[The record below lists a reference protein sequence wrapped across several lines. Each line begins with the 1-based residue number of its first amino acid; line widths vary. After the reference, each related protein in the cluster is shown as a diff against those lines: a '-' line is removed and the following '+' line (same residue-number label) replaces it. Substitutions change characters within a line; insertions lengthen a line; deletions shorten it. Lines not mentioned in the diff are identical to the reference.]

1 MKRSGRGGPS
11 VGSMSIVAAILFLLT
26 ALPAAGDDAAA
37 AERPIPV
44 SCLYLHSSI
53 HEDLTG
59 KRAGRAEIAGGFYPA
74 LKETYRSTP
83 PESMAALV
91 ILIDWADQEARPTL
105 HPPSS
110 FEKAFFHTTPFRNET
125 VRDYYLENSNDRFR
139 LGGEVTAWLRSSL
152 DYSHYVN
159 GDGLAGTDD
168 DYGFDVSNEAFAADP
183 YPSNV
188 WGIVREAF
196 SLADEAGVD
205 FSLFDNDGPD
215 RLPSSGDDDGVVDA
229 LIIVHAG
236 RGAEQAYGPLGP
248 SEIWSHKSDMND
260 PAILGVIGPT
270 EADGVRAGPYNLVPE
285 YGETGVY
292 AHEFGHILGLPDLY
306 RTTTLNG
313 STIQEST
320 VGFYCLMDAGSLL
333 PTRPDGAI
341 PPGAVPTHMNPFFKT
356 WLGWLEP
363 DPREADDPVDW
374 PVPIEIDPVERGGAV
389 VRLLSNPG
397 GIDWE
402 EESGGGTGEY
412 FLLENRQQLGF
423 DSYLPGAGMLIW
435 HIGERRPANESDDIE
450 KRLCLIVEAA
460 DGAPGDLGTTNA
472 QQQLN
477 LGEAD
482 DFWPAAGKSEWT
494 ADTDPSSDLH
504 GGRYSGLSVTGIDL
518 AGARIRFDLEIESV
532 PTGEITAF
540 PNPFR
545 PDEDSFLTIVVDE
558 TELDDDRREAIL
570 YDVAGGLVRVLD
582 RKGDEMLED
591 GKKIDFVWDGRND
604 TGREVASGI
613 YLYIIPT
620 TDGAKTGKIAVL
632 R

>member
-1 MKRSGRGGPS
+1 MKRNGQGGPS
-11 VGSMSIVAAILFLLT
+11 AGSITIVAALLFLVS
-26 ALPAAGDDAAA
+26 ALPAAGSGV
-37 AERPIPV
+37 ERPIPV

-53 HEDLTG
+53 VEDLPG

-74 LKETYRSTP
+74 LKETFRSAP

-91 ILIDWADQEARPTL
+91 ILIDWADQEARPML

-110 FEKAFFHTTPFRNET
+110 FQKAFFHTTPFRNET

-139 LGGEVTAWLRSSL
+139 LGGEVTSWLRSSL
-152 DYSHYVN
+152 SYFHFVN
-159 GDGLAGTDD
+159 SDGLPGTGD
-168 DYGFDVSNEAFAADP
+168 DYGFDISDAAFAADP
-183 YPSNV
+183 YPANV

-196 SLADEAGVD
+196 LLADESGVD

-215 RLPSSGDDDGVVDA
+215 RVPSSGDDDGIVDA

-236 RGAEQAYGPLGP
+236 RGAEQAYDPLGP

-306 RTTTLNG
+306 RTTTQNG

-333 PTRPDGAI
+333 PVRSDGAVR
-341 PPGAVPTHMNPFFKT
+341 PGAVPAHLNPFFKA
-356 WLGWLEP
+356 WFGWLEP
-363 DPREADDPVDW
+363 DARETDDPVDW
-374 PVPIEIDPVERGGAV
+374 PVRIEIDPVERDGGV

-402 EESGGGTGEY
+402 GGSGGGTGEY

-435 HIGERRPANESDDIE
+435 HIGERRPADESDDAE

-460 DGAPGDLGTTNA
+460 DGAPGDLGTTND
-472 QQQLN
+472 QNQLN

-482 DFWPAAGKSEWT
+482 DFWPAAGKNEWT
-494 ADTDPSSDLH
+494 ADTDPSSDLY
-504 GGRYSGLSVTGIDL
+504 GGRYSGVSVTDIYL
-518 AGARIRFDLEIESV
+518 AGARLRFDLEIEAV
-532 PTGEITAF
+532 PAGEITAF

-545 PDEDSFLTIVVDE
+545 PDEDMFLTIVVDGS
-558 TELDDDRREAIL
+558 ELAPDRREAIL
-570 YDVAGGLVRVLD
+570 YDVTGSLVRVLD

-591 GKKIDFVWDGRND
+591 GKKIDFIWDGRND
-604 TGREVASGI
+604 AGKEVASGI
-613 YLYIIPT
+613 YLYTLPT
-620 TDGAKTGKIAVL
+620 TDGTKTGKIAVL